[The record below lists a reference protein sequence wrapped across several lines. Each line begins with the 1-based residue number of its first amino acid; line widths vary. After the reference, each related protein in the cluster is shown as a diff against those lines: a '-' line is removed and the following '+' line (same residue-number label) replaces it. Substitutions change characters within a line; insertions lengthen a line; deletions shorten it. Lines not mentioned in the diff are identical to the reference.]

1 MTASNPTEQE
11 RLIRIEVKLDQAL
24 HIDSDHEVRIRRL
37 ERALWT
43 ASGFAA
49 AGGGIVGAF
58 VSRLMGVS

>member
-1 MTASNPTEQE
+1 MNIEPTQQE

-24 HIDSDHEVRIRRL
+24 LIDNDHEARIRRL

-49 AGGGIVGAF
+49 AGGGIVGALI
-58 VSRLMGVS
+58 SRVLGVT

>member
-1 MTASNPTEQE
+1 MSEQPSEQE

-24 HIDSDHEVRIRRL
+24 HIDNDHEARIRRL

-49 AGGGIVGAF
+49 AGGGVVGALI
-58 VSRLMGVS
+58 SRIMGVT

>member
-1 MTASNPTEQE
+1 MSSVEPTQQE

-49 AGGGIVGAF
+49 AGGGAVGAF
-58 VSRLMGVS
+58 VARLMGA